1 MKNAKNTKQ
10 KLYNKYLNKILMK
23 LIFLITIITLISLS
37 KESTVLNFQFPK
49 TLYVKDILKK
59 SN

>member
-23 LIFLITIITLISLS
+23 LIFLIPL
-37 KESTVLNFQFPK
+37 
-49 TLYVKDILKK
+49 
-59 SN
+59 